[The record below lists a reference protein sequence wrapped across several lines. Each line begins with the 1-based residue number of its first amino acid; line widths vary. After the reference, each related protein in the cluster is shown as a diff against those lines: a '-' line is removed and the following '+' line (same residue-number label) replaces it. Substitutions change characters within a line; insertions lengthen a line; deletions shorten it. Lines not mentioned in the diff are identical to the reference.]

1 MRRFPNRRHR
11 VWLEPVRASPSIF
24 NKCIIIS
31 EIVKSFCVC
40 CHRDGNVTLDRSRW
54 SPPPVVPLGD
64 TSSSPRAR
72 VAGVADGRCGG
83 FRKTGLG
90 DLVRTRVTAVALGGR
105 RYVIRGCLRV
115 ADVLCARVVVRMRR
129 RSPWLRSFGYM
140 RTAVS
145 CVGEA
150 ISVFCRG
157 KTCGI
162 GCDGVETAQ
171 RERALVTSGLC
182 LWRGSP

>member
-1 MRRFPNRRHR
+1 VRRFPNRRHR

-129 RSPWLRSFGYM
+129 RSPWLSVIWLHADCCFVCRRSD
-140 RTAVS
+140 
-145 CVGEA
+145 
-150 ISVFCRG
+150 ISILSG
-157 KTCGI
+157 KNMWY
-162 GCDGVETAQ
+162 
-171 RERALVTSGLC
+171 RL
-182 LWRGSP
+182 